1 VKTVLTATLLF
12 LLLGL
17 PGLLAAR
24 PEPGSP
30 PAAADGQS
38 APADHGVGARFARS
52 LQDRGLSPELAVVV
66 IAMLPIVELRGAVP
80 VGINLFGMPWWKA
93 VALSVVGNMAP
104 IFVILLLLDR
114 AVAWLGRI
122 RLFRRFFDWLFART
136 RRKSGLIEKYEFLG
150 LVLFVGVPL
159 PMTGAWT
166 GSVAAVIMGMPYW
179 RAILANFLG
188 VLIAAAVV
196 TTLSLLGFWGAVV
209 AAVAL
214 GALLANAVVSGIRA
228 RRSRV

>member
-1 VKTVLTATLLF
+1 VNRILVTAAMLA
-12 LLLGL
+12 LLGL
-17 PGLLAAR
+17 AGNLSAR
-24 PEPGSP
+24 PVPSPGNGM
-30 PAAADGQS
+30 PAPGGHS
-38 APADHGVGARFARS
+38 FGERLARGLR
-52 LQDRGLSPELAVVV
+52 DRGLGPEAAVVT

-93 VALSVVGNMAP
+93 VALAVVGNMAP

-179 RAILANFLG
+179 RAMLANFLG
-188 VLIAAAVV
+188 VLIAGAIV
-196 TTLSLLGFWGAVV
+196 TTLSLLGFWGAVI
-209 AAVAL
+209 AAVAF
-214 GALLANAVVSGIRA
+214 GALLVNAVVSGIRA